1 MWKRVPHRIKGLLK
15 RDQFDP
21 TSPPPFSKPTPLIT
35 RIFTSHN
42 KNKKHSKLKSKQWKT
57 HSNNE
62 VHASELDFTE
72 VPLRANMMSIFHA
85 HQQQSGWSSL
95 LSASNKSLDVFS
107 RVYLSTLAK
116 ARSLSHYSLEQQLSV
131 HHMLT
136 YIQNRNQRE
145 LRDFNSILTNRVCD
159 AILMNNRK
167 TRRTRY
173 IFMLLST
180 PSSHVVDKLHPVT
193 EALSKL
199 RRPYAETVTIT
210 TAADMLEEQR
220 EEEDEIEIKMQPE
233 LKEEK
238 IIKFGNL
245 DPLSHVVAYKFV
257 PADYL
262 LDPATLRGP
271 DVPHHHDHHQQQQNR
286 LGTKFNGCTDQNEQQ
301 QKQQQQQQKQPALYN
316 KDMSSIA
323 PIMAKIQIQTN

>member
-1 MWKRVPHRIKGLLK
+1 MSKHSKNSSIPTIWKRVPHRIKGLLK
-15 RDQFDP
+15 RDTFDP
-21 TSPPPFSKPTPLIT
+21 TSPPPYAKSAPLIT
-35 RIFTSHN
+35 RIFTSQN
-42 KNKKHSKLKSKQWKT
+42 KNKKHSKLKSKQWKN
-57 HSNNE
+57 HSNSD
-62 VHASELDFTE
+62 VHVSELDFTE

-95 LSASNKSLDVFS
+95 LSASNKSLDVLS

-116 ARSLSHYSLEQQLSV
+116 ARSLSHYSLEQQLSI

-136 YIQNRNQRE
+136 YIQNRNQND
-145 LRDFNSILTNRVCD
+145 LRNFNSILTNRVCD

-167 TRRTRY
+167 PRRTRY

-199 RRPYAETVTIT
+199 RRPYAETVTIIT
-210 TAADMLEEQR
+210 ADMLK
-220 EEEDEIEIKMQPE
+220 EEEEIKKQPE

-238 IIKFGNL
+238 LIKFSNL

-271 DVPHHHDHHQQQQNR
+271 DAPHHHHR
-286 LGTKFNGCTDQNEQQ
+286 LGTKFNGNTDQNEQQ
-301 QKQQQQQQKQPALYN
+301 QQQQQQALYN
-316 KDMSSIA
+316 KDLSSIA